1 MTTHREYDSAN
12 RLRLIESRTNG
23 VPVCSFTYD
32 YNLANQRTRATAAPE
47 ATRWDYT
54 YDALGQ
60 VTSGLKRWSDSNW
73 VAGARFNY
81 GFDTIGNRLWT
92 EAGGDAAGTG
102 LRHAAYTNNLL
113 NQITARD
120 VPGAA
125 DVTGS
130 AHPQVAVTVNG
141 STANRHSDYYHQV
154 LTWNN
159 ATGAVWAAVTNRA
172 QCQGL
177 SDTSTGHL
185 LLPQTPETFLYD
197 QDGNLLQDGL
207 WNYTWDAENR
217 LTRMVS
223 RTNTP
228 SASWQAL
235 DFCYDWLGRRVGK
248 VVSRWNEA
256 NQTYEPSGLRIYCYA
271 GWNLQ
276 VEMDETGYPARS
288 FTWGTDASGTP
299 QGAGGVGGLLSMTI
313 HRGTNAGTYFY
324 CYDGNWN
331 VVALVNAATGEVAA
345 QYDYGPFHE
354 LLRATGP
361 VARENPFLAATKYY
375 DWETGLYYYGFRYYS
390 AGTGRWL
397 SRDPVAEAGGF
408 HLYGFCANNPVR
420 YIDAYGRDITDWTW
434 VEPAADFA
442 AGVSD
447 SLTMGITSW
456 FRGKMAIDAVDY
468 SSGLYYVG
476 ETTEFLVETTI
487 TLGGGA
493 LRRKAL
499 QYSGDAGRYFLAGN
513 YRKNHLKSLGYAKG
527 KVKGGI
533 VHHWNPIRDGR
544 FPLPYRW
551 AGRNNWNLTFLQD
564 GASLTAD
571 QKHRFLH
578 WYLKMLDTAD
588 VARAWSSVIRTAGNA
603 IIQYVNTLGVQQ
615 NGMGN
620 CPAGP
625 DLTIDVEFSATLD
638 AHNEAFT
645 DTPDSPEFPPVE

>member
-23 VPVCSFTYD
+23 VAVCSFTYD
-32 YNLANQRTRATAAPE
+32 YNLAGQRTRVTTAPQPSH
-47 ATRWDYT
+47 WDYT

-60 VTSGLKRWSDSNW
+60 VTSGRKRWSDSNW
-73 VAGARFNY
+73 VAGAQFNY

-92 EAGGDAAGTG
+92 EAGGDSAGTG

-130 AHPQVAVTVNG
+130 AHPQVTVTVNG

-159 ATGAVWAAVTNRA
+159 ATGAVWAAITNRA

-185 LLPQTPETFLYD
+185 LLPQTPETFRYD

-223 RTNTP
+223 RADTP

-256 NQTYEPSGLRIYCYA
+256 NQAYEPSGLRIYCYA

-276 VEMDETGYPARS
+276 VEVDETGDPARS

-345 QYDYGPFHE
+345 QYEYGPFHE

-375 DWETGLYYYGFRYYS
+375 DWETGLYYYGYRYYAAS
-390 AGTGRWL
+390 TGRWL
-397 SRDPVAEAGGF
+397 TRDPQGEAGGANQ
-408 HLYGFCANNPVR
+408 YGFVANDPNRSVDLLGLGLIAFNLAFVSETNIAADDPPVR
-420 YIDAYGRDITDWTW
+420 DYISRNENAFRDILKKCKTLRARYDKPCCRTPYNDWTAEDMDNVYFMFFYVANLHIRPGGTRAVW
-434 VEPAADFA
+434 SIARSAAASGADDRTAIADAFGEIGELGCRGIPTIVTDLGIQTIDSTGTHA
-442 AGVSD
+442 A
-447 SLTMGITSW
+447 LGITMTSENGIMVQNTRRR
-456 FRGKMAIDAVDY
+456 RGRYTLAHELGHVMR
-468 SSGLYYVG
+468 YVG
-476 ETTEFLVETTI
+476 PIDGTHDDRRENI
-487 TLGGGA
+487 MHPWAGGEYPDC
-493 LRRKAL
+493 
-499 QYSGDAGRYFLAGN
+499 QYCEL
-513 YRKNHLKSLGYAKG
+513 LKSFGDKWDYG
-527 KVKGGI
+527 
-533 VHHWNPIRDGR
+533 
-544 FPLPYRW
+544 F
-551 AGRNNWNLTFLQD
+551 
-564 GASLTAD
+564 
-571 QKHRFLH
+571 
-578 WYLKMLDTAD
+578 
-588 VARAWSSVIRTAGNA
+588 
-603 IIQYVNTLGVQQ
+603 
-615 NGMGN
+615 
-620 CPAGP
+620 
-625 DLTIDVEFSATLD
+625 
-638 AHNEAFT
+638 
-645 DTPDSPEFPPVE
+645 